1 MTVEIRRN
9 DKCPCGSGL
18 KYKKCCMTKKDVT
31 QHNMPKYRE
40 IMRPDGRSSYQVFWL
55 DNVEKTNPIEL
66 YKNAEIYKRAILY
79 RNVIEIKDPVLAQN
93 LTDDF
98 YTRYAMREVEN
109 EGYCEK
115 IERVGVHENFLK
127 LLETTRKKDQ
137 ITLLKGM
144 SITPEQLMSL
154 IFKSYKDYNY
164 LYSIYRFENL
174 SKDLYDKKTPK
185 FAAMLND
192 GTIETIGDT
201 DLTNGQVKKMITER
215 KVIIAHFFD
224 RGNDWHCLFTTY
236 NSIGGKENHNNGQ
249 PHYHY
254 FSSAFGINRDEFI
267 ESMRCGDY
275 KSTSVHIDL
284 LEYGNQPVNDS
295 EL

>member
-1 MTVEIRRN
+1 MTIEIRRN

-18 KYKKCCMTKKDVT
+18 KYKKCCMTKKDVMS
-31 QHNMPKYRE
+31 HNMPKYME
-40 IMRPDGRSSYQVFWL
+40 IMNKDKHCSYQVFW
-55 DNVEKTNPIEL
+55 DNKVEMVNPIEY

-79 RNVIEIKDPVLAQN
+79 RNVIEIKDPILAQD
-93 LTDDF
+93 LTNDF
-98 YTRYAMREVEN
+98 YTKQAMWDVEN
-109 EGYCEK
+109 EGYCK
-115 IERVGVHENFLK
+115 RVENVEVHENFLK

-144 SITPEQLMSL
+144 SITPQQLMSF

-164 LYSIYRFENL
+164 LYSRYTFENL

-185 FAAMLND
+185 FAAILND
-192 GTIETIGDT
+192 GTIETVGDT
-201 DLTNGQVKKMITER
+201 DLTTGQVKKMITER
-215 KVIIAHFFD
+215 KVIIAHLFD

-254 FSSAFGINRDEFI
+254 FSSAFGITRDDFI
-267 ESMRCGDY
+267 ESMKNGTY

-284 LEYGNQPVNDS
+284 LEYGNQPIS
-295 EL
+295 EK

>member
-1 MTVEIRRN
+1 MTIEIRRN
-9 DKCPCGSGL
+9 DKCPCGSGA
-18 KYKKCCMTKKDVT
+18 KYKKCCMTKKSIMP
-31 QHNMPKYRE
+31 HNMPKYRE
-40 IMRPDGRSSYQVFWL
+40 IMRPDGRSSYQVFRL
-55 DNVEKTNPIEL
+55 DNVEKINPIEY

-79 RNVIEIKDPVLAQN
+79 RNVIEIKDPILAQE
-93 LTDDF
+93 LTNDF
-98 YTRYAMREVEN
+98 YTKQAMWDVEN
-109 EGYCEK
+109 EGYCK
-115 IERVGVHENFLK
+115 RVENVEVHENFLK

-144 SITPEQLMSL
+144 SITPQQLMSF

-164 LYSIYRFENL
+164 LYSRYTFENL

-185 FAAMLND
+185 FAAILND

-201 DLTNGQVKKMITER
+201 DLTTGQVKKMITER
-215 KVIIAHFFD
+215 KVIIAHLFD

-254 FSSAFGINRDEFI
+254 FSSAFGITRDDFI
-267 ESMRCGDY
+267 ESMKNGTY
-275 KSTSVHIDL
+275 KSTYVHIDL

>member
-1 MTVEIRRN
+1 MLH
-9 DKCPCGSGL
+9 DKKSIMP
-18 KYKKCCMTKKDVT
+18 
-31 QHNMPKYRE
+31 HNMPKYRE
-40 IMRPDGRSSYQVFWL
+40 IMRPDGRSSYQVFRL
-55 DNVEKTNPIEL
+55 DNVEKINPIEY

-79 RNVIEIKDPVLAQN
+79 RNVIEIKDLILAQD
-93 LTDDF
+93 LTNDF
-98 YTRYAMREVEN
+98 YTKQAMWDVED
-109 EGYCEK
+109 EGYCK
-115 IERVGVHENFLK
+115 RVENVEVHENFLK

-144 SITPEQLMSL
+144 SITPQQLMSF

-164 LYSIYRFENL
+164 LYSRYTFENL

-185 FAAMLND
+185 FAAILND

-201 DLTNGQVKKMITER
+201 DLTTGQVKKMITER
-215 KVIIAHFFD
+215 KVIIAHLFD

-254 FSSAFGINRDEFI
+254 FSSAFGIKRDEFI

-284 LEYGNQPVNDS
+284 LEGTVLYFV
-295 EL
+295 